1 MTDLTNTRAVLL
13 AHVGRHPQ
21 LRAEDIFKFL
31 HQSTFGCEHLVTD
44 ESGAVARIVAE
55 AAALPLDTTPAP
67 LAHAVEPLCGAYSRV
82 HLAILAHGL
91 SARTLG
97 RLLCLSAAQP
107 KQDVAV
113 LEEHLAV
120 ARTLAEEVLLPFTA
134 QDLDAALAP
143 WRAQGYP
150 ALHHSADF
158 RKTFRPA
165 YRVIAN
171 RYLPYLPLLCEID
184 RRLARGSLTLAIEGG
199 SASGKSTLGE
209 LLAHLYGCTVLHMD
223 DFFLRPDQRTPER
236 LAEIGGN
243 VDRERFAAEVLS
255 PLARREVIV
264 YHPFDCATM
273 TLASPVAVEPTPLTV
288 IEGAYSMHPD
298 LAPAYDMSVF
308 LAISPEHQA
317 ARIRHRNT
325 PNMAE
330 RFFKEWI
337 PLERRYFEGMRVRER
352 CDMVIEVE

>member
-1 MTDLTNTRAVLL
+1 MTPTTRDALL
-13 AHVGRHPQ
+13 AHCHAHPSLQ
-21 LRAEDIFKFL
+21 ANDVFKFL
-31 HQSTFGCEHLVTD
+31 YQSTFGCEHLIAD
-44 ESGAVARIVAE
+44 EGNIIARIAAE
-55 AAALPLDTTPAP
+55 AEALPPDAN
-67 LAHAVEPLCGAYSRV
+67 AAIEPLDGAYSRV
-82 HLAILAHGL
+82 HLGILAQGMT
-91 SARTLG
+91 AQTLG
-97 RLLCLSAAQP
+97 RLFCLSAAQP

-113 LEEHLAV
+113 LEERLAV
-120 ARTLAEEVLLPFTA
+120 ARTLAEESLLPFTV

-143 WRAQGYP
+143 WRTQGYP
-150 ALHHSADF
+150 ALHHSDTF
-158 RKTFRPA
+158 RKTYRPA
-165 YRVIAN
+165 YRVIAK
-171 RYLPYLPLLCEID
+171 RYLPYLPLLCELD
-184 RRLARGSLTLAIEGG
+184 RRLACGTVTLAIEGG

-298 LAPAYDMSVF
+298 LASAYDMSVF

-330 RFFKEWI
+330 RFFAEWI
-337 PLERRYFEGMRVRER
+337 PMEARYFEGMQVKER
-352 CDMVIEVE
+352 CDVVIEVG